1 MSALITM
8 TTWVAELALG
18 IAVRPSRD
26 LPSMT
31 PWHKSTG
38 ILPVLLVHDTTNSSI
53 ACLEI
58 PHVFARVT
66 NFPHGLAARLS
77 AYRMRRGLRCSS
89 RAPLSTR
96 PCVCLLTSGLAARLR
111 VVPRPQVGLFW

>member
-1 MSALITM
+1 M

-38 ILPVLLVHDTTNSSI
+38 ILPVVLVHDAANSSI

-58 PHVFARVT
+58 PHAFARVT
-66 NFPHGLAARLS
+66 NFPHGLAARLH
-77 AYRMRRGLRCSS
+77 MM
-89 RAPLSTR
+89 
-96 PCVCLLTSGLAARLR
+96 
-111 VVPRPQVGLFW
+111 PRPQVLLSCPAEYAAMRVLADFGACGPSACGAAASGVGLFW